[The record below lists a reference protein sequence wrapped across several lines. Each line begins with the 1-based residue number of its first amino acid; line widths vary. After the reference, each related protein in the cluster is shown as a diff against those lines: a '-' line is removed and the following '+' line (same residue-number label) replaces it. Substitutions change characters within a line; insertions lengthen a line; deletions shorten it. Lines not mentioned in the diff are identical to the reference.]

1 MQKTETKN
9 SKAKDVFD
17 KVKTDVRLYK
27 EELNGIE
34 RNHGPKERSLGQLKA
49 SLESMQTSKEGLESE
64 LNQVRYFIRT
74 TSQDSYFHKKL
85 DILSMVTASCFQPLF
100 SGFGPLALS
109 SP

>member
-64 LNQVRYFIRT
+64 LNQVRLVQMCDFVACKRLGYG
-74 TSQDSYFHKKL
+74 
-85 DILSMVTASCFQPLF
+85 ASLQKPK
-100 SGFGPLALS
+100 
-109 SP
+109 